1 MRRRVHKL
9 LGIGLSLCL
18 VLGGAFGPALT
29 GYAED
34 TARDEIVTL
43 DTSEGT
49 QTAQE
54 ETAQSEA
61 QTAQNEETNTDVEE
75 NGGSGQ
81 EGRPGR
87 TVQGNRK
94 LLRQQKKRQGAKAQR
109 RLYRRR

>member
-75 NGGSGQ
+75 NGGSGRR
-81 EGRPGR
+81 RPGR